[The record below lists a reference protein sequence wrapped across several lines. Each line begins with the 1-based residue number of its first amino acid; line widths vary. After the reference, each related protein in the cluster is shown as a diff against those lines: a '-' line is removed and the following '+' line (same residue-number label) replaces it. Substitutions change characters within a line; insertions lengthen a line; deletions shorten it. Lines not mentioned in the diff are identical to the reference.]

1 MLYTTCPIGT
11 GGMSQPSQ
19 HVEALKRAGLEALA
33 AVVCF
38 VVVVVVVAVVVVVG
52 GGGGGGGVDV
62 GVGVEAESRRETRR
76 PAKSKMYNDVQGLMN
91 RYHTR

>member
-1 MLYTTCPIGT
+1 MLYPACPIGT

-38 VVVVVVVAVVVVVG
+38 VVVVVVAG
-52 GGGGGGGVDV
+52 GGGGGGGGGEVFIFFLLESSVQQDSWN
-62 GVGVEAESRRETRR
+62 GVFVS
-76 PAKSKMYNDVQGLMN
+76 P
-91 RYHTR
+91 